1 MNEDNWLAGSFE
13 ANRGHLEAVAYRMLG
28 SRSEAEDAVQEAW
41 LRLSR
46 TERDDIDNLGGWLTT
61 VVARICLDMLRAR
74 KSRREDSLDE
84 CEPQAAAFVVPKSD
98 PEAETALADSVG
110 VALLIVLQ
118 TLAPAE
124 RVAFVLHD
132 MFDLSF
138 EEIGPIVGRTPTTA
152 RQLASRARRRV
163 RGNATVPQGEL
174 TRQRKVVDA
183 YLKAARAGDFQ
194 GLLDILDPDVVLH
207 ADASLLPIGLAREER
222 GAQVVARR
230 AAAAGA
236 RHARPALVNG
246 NVGFIVA
253 LQGKLRLAIS
263 LTYKGD
269 RIAGID
275 LIANPERLEK
285 LDISVIE

>member
-1 MNEDNWLAGSFE
+1 
-13 ANRGHLEAVAYRMLG
+13 
-28 SRSEAEDAVQEAW
+28 
-41 LRLSR
+41 
-46 TERDDIDNLGGWLTT
+46 
-61 VVARICLDMLRAR
+61 
-74 KSRREDSLDE
+74 
-84 CEPQAAAFVVPKSD
+84 
-98 PEAETALADSVG
+98 
-110 VALLIVLQ
+110 LIVLQ

-174 TRQRKVVDA
+174 ARQRKVVDA

-275 LIANPERLEK
+275 LIADPERLEK